1 MIFQKQHK
9 RQYLLHKREYDAVYQ
24 DIMEKGLDANGPY
37 TELVQEQMK
46 EVIGRKHVIMT
57 MSGTASIAAAIYA
70 LDLFDKKVAV
80 GSYNYVACVNQ
91 YQALSNPHYVDCD
104 EDTLLDV
111 EKITNKCDAVHLVN
125 YWGNV
130 IDYDRVREKV
140 TGKIITDCSQSF
152 GAKHNGQNDGFFG
165 DIAIFSF
172 GGQKPVGTR
181 GFTGACATDDD
192 EIAHRI
198 DCAINQ
204 GKAGENR
211 ELPIEML
218 GFRGT
223 PQELQCGMLSV
234 GMKYWEKWKNER
246 SAIAKNIM
254 SELKNYPLRFFKA
267 NNKCEPSYFKL
278 GLETE
283 NRDHFLKYMQ
293 ANGVDAQIGFF
304 DNFEKMWGGNKPM
317 PMTERLNL
325 TTMSLPLSPFFTEQ
339 EVQTIIKT
347 VKRYFDTVDL

>member
-1 MIFQKQHK
+1 MIYQKQHK
-9 RQYLLHKREYDAVYQ
+9 RQYLLHKKEYDAVYQ
-24 DIMEKGLDANGPY
+24 DVMETGLDANGPY
-37 TELVQEQMK
+37 TKLVQEQMK
-46 EVIGRKHVIMT
+46 EVTGRKHVIMT

-80 GSYNYVACVNQ
+80 SSYNYVACVNQ
-91 YQALSNPHYVDCD
+91 YQALSKPHYIDCD
-104 EDTLLDV
+104 EDPLLDV
-111 EKITNKCDAVHLVN
+111 EKITNDHDAVHLVN

-130 IDYDRVREKV
+130 IDYDRVKEKI
-140 TGKIITDCSQSF
+140 TGKIIIDCSQSF
-152 GAKHNGQNDGFFG
+152 GAKYNGQNDGFFG
-165 DIAIFSF
+165 DISTFSF

-218 GFRGT
+218 GFRAT
-223 PQELQCGMLSV
+223 PQELQCGILSV
-234 GMKYWEKWKNER
+234 GIKYWKEWKDKR
-246 SAIAKNIM
+246 SAIAKHIM

-267 NNKCEPSYFKL
+267 NEKCDPSYFKL

-293 ANGVDAQIGFF
+293 TNGVDAQIGFF
-304 DNFEKMWGGNKPM
+304 DNFEKMWGENKPM
-317 PMTERLNL
+317 PMTERLN
-325 TTMSLPLSPFFTEQ
+325 TTSMSLPLSPFFTEQ
-339 EVQTIIKT
+339 EVKTIIQT
-347 VKRYFDTVDL
+347 VKQYFG